1 MLSGTRPHA
10 DNGLVMR
17 LLRNMVLF
25 AIATGMLAAAATQQ
39 DAFIAQVQALCA
51 LGAFALAFVLPG
63 T

>member
-1 MLSGTRPHA
+1 
-10 DNGLVMR
+10 MR

-25 AIATGMLAAAATQQ
+25 AIAAEMLAAAATQQ
-39 DAFIAQVQALCA
+39 DAFIAQLQALCA